1 MARFGEWKELGVELE
16 DFVATV
22 EIQRGPYNYFDHD
35 LIAELADAF
44 EALDAE
50 VQCRAVVLAAEG
62 RAFCAG
68 ARLGGTAQEDAGA
81 AQPMHAVDGESADPG
96 ESLFRRTAGRLYVE
110 AVRLFR
116 TRKPIVGAIHGAAVG
131 GGLGL
136 ALVPDLRVTCEEA
149 RFSANFVR
157 LGIHPGF
164 GLTCTLPELIGPS
177 RSRLM
182 LLTGRR
188 VKGAEAVAMGLADLL
203 VPQAEVRSVAVG
215 LAREI
220 AESAPLATVSV
231 RETVRQGLAER
242 VRAATDRELAEQEW
256 LIQTQDS
263 AEGIRAMAERR
274 TPEFVGK

>member
-1 MARFGEWKELGVELE
+1 MARFGDWKEVGVELE

-22 EIQRGPYNYFDHD
+22 EIQRGPHNYFDHQ
-35 LIAELADAF
+35 LIAELADVF

-50 VQCRAVVLAAEG
+50 PECRASVLAAEG
-62 RAFCAG
+62 RSFCAG
-68 ARLGGTAQEDAGA
+68 ARLGGSEQEDAGE
-81 AQPMHAVDGESADPG
+81 AQPMHDVGDQTPQAGD
-96 ESLFRRTAGRLYVE
+96 SLFRRTAGRLYIE
-110 AVRLFR
+110 AVRLFS

-164 GLTCTLPELIGPS
+164 GLSVTLPELIGPS
-177 RSRLM
+177 RARL
-182 LLTGRR
+182 LFLTGRR
-188 VKGAEAVAMGLADLL
+188 IKGAEAVAMGLADVL
-203 VPQAEVRSVAVG
+203 VPGDRVRSAAVG

-220 AESAPLATVSV
+220 AESAPLAVVSI

-242 VRAATDRELAEQEW
+242 VRAATERELAEQEW
-256 LIQTQDS
+256 LIQTRDS
-263 AEGIRAMAERR
+263 GEGIRAMAERR
-274 TPEFVGK
+274 TPDFLGE